1 MILAA
6 FLSVGAVC
14 ASDINQTEDTVT
26 ADADE
31 ALALNDDDSV
41 VSIESQKQ
49 IPTSSKT
56 SSNTVFIK
64 DSKYSIQILDENG
77 NGIANKTVQ
86 ITFKNKSYNM
96 TTNAK
101 GSVYVKLDT
110 KGTFK
115 LSYSFN
121 EDGYA
126 PIHKTKT
133 ISVVGNSKSKLTG
146 YSSYVA
152 YKGVKNSFG
161 VTLTVN
167 GIRIPNKK
175 VTFIINGKK
184 YVKTTNANGWA
195 GININFLGKSTY
207 TLKYY
212 FHGEKNAKSAS
223 GSSKITVKKGM
234 PTKITSCS
242 SLSVKEK
249 TSNSFTFK
257 YLDVRGN
264 PIPSKT
270 IVLKVNKKTYT
281 QVTDENGMVTFK
293 LNLNKGV
300 YKLAL
305 NSYNTNVYLKS
316 EKSFTLKV
324 KPTYTTNNG
333 FWLFGE
339 DMYDVNLKT
348 MAKYGVNQIFLNSH
362 AIKLYGKSEVSKF
375 AKEAGSY
382 GINVHIWMQAFYY
395 DGTWTSPVKS
405 DGTYKYS
412 LFNSIIKDAKE
423 YAAIEGVDG
432 IHFDYLRFPGT
443 AYKYKNGVS
452 AINYFTKQVCDALHK
467 QNPNCIV
474 SAAVMPEPSSMK
486 YYYGQDIPTISKYL
500 DVIVPM
506 VYKGNYKQ
514 TASWVKS
521 ITQKFNDMSNGAQV
535 WTGLQG
541 YYSDSNVKKLPV
553 STIKNDADYASIGG
567 ARGIIVFRYTVFN
580 LFDFKSV

>member
-6 FLSVGAVC
+6 FLCVSAVC
-14 ASDINQTEDTVT
+14 ASDVNQTEDAVT
-26 ADADE
+26 ADVED
-31 ALALNDDDSV
+31 ALALNDEDSV
-41 VSIESQKQ
+41 VSVNSQKE

-56 SSNTVFIK
+56 PSYSVFIK

-77 NGIANKTVQ
+77 TGISNKKIQ
-86 ITFKNKSYNM
+86 INFNNKNSTM
-96 TTNAK
+96 TTNSK
-101 GSVYVKLDT
+101 GIVYVNLDT

-121 EDGYA
+121 EKGYA
-126 PIHKTKT
+126 PINNAKT
-133 ISVVGNSKSKLTG
+133 ISVVGNSKAKLLG
-146 YSSYVA
+146 YSNYVA
-152 YKGVKNSFG
+152 YQGAKNPFG

-167 GIRIPNKK
+167 GVKMPNKK
-175 VTFIINGKK
+175 VTFIIKGKK

-195 GININFLGKSTY
+195 GIDINFLGKGTY
-207 TLKYY
+207 TVKYY
-212 FHGEKNAKSAS
+212 FYGEKNAKSAS

-257 YLDVRGN
+257 YLDVHGN

-281 QVTDENGMVTFK
+281 QVTDKNGTVTFK

-300 YKLAL
+300 YKLAV
-305 NSYNTNVYLKS
+305 NSYNTNVYIKA

-333 FWLFGE
+333 FWLFGA
-339 DMYDVNLKT
+339 DMYDVNLKA

-362 AIKLYGKSEVSKF
+362 AINLYGKSEVSKF
-375 AKEAGSY
+375 AKEADSY
-382 GINVHIWMQAFYY
+382 GINVHIWMQAFYH
-395 DGTWTSPVKS
+395 DGTWISPVNS
-405 DGTYKYS
+405 DGSYKYT
-412 LFNSIIKDAKE
+412 LFNSIINEAKG

-467 QNPNCIV
+467 QNPNFIV

-500 DVIVPM
+500 DGIVPM

-521 ITQKFNDMSNGAQV
+521 VTQKFNDLSNGAQV

-541 YYSDSNVKKLPV
+541 YYSDSNVNKLPA
-553 STIKNDADYASIGG
+553 STLKNDADYASIGG
-567 ARGIIVFRYTVFN
+567 ARGIIVFRYTVFS